1 MLAQSRSDKAREI
14 VGQYAKGGSNPDL
27 QLRAVE
33 YIGTFRSKDSQ
44 QLLSEVY
51 SSVNDVNV
59 KRAVLRSYMISHDT
73 EHLFSAAKSET
84 NPELRRDA
92 IQWLGVMK
100 AANELASMY
109 TSEPDKTIKLQIINA
124 LFIGGAAKQLVDVA
138 RAEKDPELRKKAVE
152 VLARMKSEGSHGLP
166 DGAVEQMMRP
176 AFLLFTSLLSA
187 QPHLQNAQM
196 QTRPVSGT
204 LGATFRAMVTAQSGT
219 GVDRVCCSPRSQADR
234 IFDADTGCWLES
246 RPATDRIP
254 PGASNS
260 VHLEGAPRIQ
270 YFLSRR
276 EPAG

>member
-1 MLAQSRSDKAREI
+1 LSDPKNPPRLKERALFVLAKSRSDKAREI

-59 KRAVLRSYMISHDT
+59 KRAVLRSYMISHDA

-100 AANELASMY
+100 ADNELASMY

-152 VLARMKSEGSHGLP
+152 VLARMKSKE
-166 DGAVEQMMRP
+166 
-176 AFLLFTSLLSA
+176 
-187 QPHLQNAQM
+187 
-196 QTRPVSGT
+196 
-204 LGATFRAMVTAQSGT
+204 
-219 GVDRVCCSPRSQADR
+219 
-234 IFDADTGCWLES
+234 
-246 RPATDRIP
+246 ATDYLMELL
-254 PGASNS
+254 NK
-260 VHLEGAPRIQ
+260 
-270 YFLSRR
+270 
-276 EPAG
+276 